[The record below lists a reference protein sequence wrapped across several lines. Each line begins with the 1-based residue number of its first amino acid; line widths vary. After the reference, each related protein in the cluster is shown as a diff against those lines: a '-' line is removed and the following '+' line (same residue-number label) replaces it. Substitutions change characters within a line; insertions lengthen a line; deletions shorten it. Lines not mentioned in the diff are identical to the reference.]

1 MPVVIVGADLEL
13 ALELPTAFDPYVF
26 TREAYLQQRL
36 NLIYDG
42 DPPLDEL
49 ENLDLLEE
57 EQLLEEEKTEGNT
70 Q

>member
-1 MPVVIVGADLEL
+1 MAPAIRLRDE
-13 ALELPTAFDPYVF
+13 TAFDPYIF

-42 DPPLDEL
+42 NPPLKEL
-49 ENLDLLEE
+49 ENLDLLD
-57 EQLLEEEKTEGNT
+57 EQRLLEEEKSEDKV